1 MEKSIVLDHEQVKAV
16 LPHRDP
22 ILLIDTVTECVPMEH
37 IEAELFINPEWD
49 VFKGHFPGAPVF
61 PGVLSVECMAQAADI
76 MLMTAEKYQG
86 KTPLFAGIE
95 KARFIR
101 KISPGDQVT
110 AKVKV
115 ASENVEKAVIT
126 CEAELHQA
134 EGLAAKAV
142 VTLAMR

>member
-1 MEKSIVLDHEQVKAV
+1 
-16 LPHRDP
+16 
-22 ILLIDTVTECVPMEH
+22 MEH

-49 VFKGHFPGAPVF
+49 VFKGHFPGAPVL
-61 PGVLSVECMAQAADI
+61 PRVLSVECMAQAADI